1 MHKNHIKINRK
12 NKISFGLI
20 YPNRLKVMLSSYTIR
35 FLYRYL
41 NDNLEVFCDK
51 FSLPEKYIF
60 PANKDVQP
68 LKNLRSFDHN
78 LNAREFDILG
88 FSIHYEN
95 DYRNVL
101 WFLEKVGVP
110 LTFEE
115 RKEARVKNIKLP
127 ILIAGGPVIT
137 SNPLPFSN
145 IFDACFI
152 GDSENNLPTFFNNY
166 DQLREQNF
174 NLEKFLNS
182 LKEIK
187 GLFIPSLKNEVSRE
201 VLSNLDKSP
210 IPYNQIS
217 QKIENGRFE
226 NSFFLEVNRGCPYKC
241 KFCLSSYH
249 NSPFRNRSYQNIIDS
264 IDKSLVNSQLDK
276 ISLIGSCASSHPQF
290 SKICNYILDRGKRLT
305 IPSIRLEHITPEFIK
320 ICEKAG
326 IKTITIAPETGGDLL
341 RSEVG
346 KMFSNNDII
355 RKATL
360 IRISTIRNIKF
371 YFLIGLP
378 EENDENI
385 IEIVDLIK
393 GIGELGFP
401 NNSLRVNIN
410 PFIPKLN
417 TPYEFQTT
425 YFIRENLKILK
436 IRLDLLIKSLKNL
449 PYVKLKVQN
458 SKEIVNQ
465 ARLQTLISLGD
476 EEVSDLLLEYYRLGA
491 NLGSLRRAENKFNYL
506 IDDYFKKINS
516 GFKPWKY

>member
-1 MHKNHIKINRK
+1 MYKNHLVNNRK
-12 NKISFGLI
+12 NKISLGLV
-20 YPNRLKVMLSSYTIR
+20 YPNRLKIMLSSYTIR
-35 FLYRYL
+35 FLFHYL
-41 NDNLEVFCDK
+41 NDKLEVFCDR
-51 FSLPEKYIF
+51 FSLPEKYTF
-60 PANKDVQP
+60 PAYRDAQP
-68 LKNLRSFDHN
+68 LNNLRSFDHN

-95 DYRNVL
+95 DYRNTL
-101 WFLEKVGVP
+101 WFLDKVGIP
-110 LTFEE
+110 LKFEE
-115 RKEARVKNIKLP
+115 RHKARNQGMSPP

-152 GDSENNLPTFFNNY
+152 GDSENNLPIFLDHFNQFIY
-166 DQLREQNF
+166 QNI

-182 LKEIK
+182 LKEVK
-187 GLFIPSLKNEVSRE
+187 GIYIPSLKNEVSRE

-217 QKIENGRFE
+217 QKIGEGQFE
-226 NSFFLEVNRGCPYKC
+226 NNFFLEVNRGCPYKC

-249 NSPFRNRSYQNIIDS
+249 NSPFRNRSYQNIIDC
-264 IDKSLVNSQLDK
+264 IENSLVKSQFDK

-290 SKICNYILDRGKRLT
+290 SKICNYILEKGKNFS
-305 IPSIRLEHITPEFIK
+305 IPSIRLEHITPEIIK

-341 RSEVG
+341 RSQVG
-346 KMFSNNDII
+346 KVFSNNDII
-355 RKATL
+355 KKATL
-360 IRISTIRNIKF
+360 IRNSSIRNIKL

-378 EENDENI
+378 GESDKDISEFVN
-385 IEIVDLIK
+385 LIK
-393 GIGELGFP
+393 KIGELDFP

-425 YFIRENLKILK
+425 YFIRDKLKILK
-436 IRLDLLIKSLKNL
+436 SRLNSLIESLKNL
-449 PYVKLKVQN
+449 QYVKLKIQKP
-458 SKEIVNQ
+458 KEIVNQ
-465 ARLQTLISLGD
+465 ARLQTLISVGD
-476 EEVSDLLLEYYRLGA
+476 EEIAKLLLEYYRLGA
-491 NLGSLRRAENKFNYL
+491 NLGSLRRAEKNLNIS
-506 IDDYFKKINS
+506 IDDYLSKINS